1 MKKMGCAA
9 AACAL
14 LLCLLCLAV
23 PDGQI
28 LWEASDALYTGTDLP
43 APAWSLLPYGAGL
56 AASAAL
62 AWAVSCGL
70 VRRRTTR
77 CAAVCWLAWSLALGI
92 LLSRMLYCVIE
103 PAYYNPKWLARLAVL
118 RLWDGGMAM
127 TGAILGAL
135 LAVRM
140 APGGKALAPTALPL
154 FVAGA
159 RLSERFTQI
168 GYGPSV
174 SMEGMLARQ
183 VGYATRLNVSV
194 LEAVMALVIFL
205 CVVLLPRWAQRRR
218 LELTDDDRLRA
229 FVLLYGISQIFMESL
244 RRDRHMVWGFT
255 KVQQIL
261 AILMVLI
268 TLLMMA
274 KDAPG
279 RLHALRITLLAA
291 VPLIALEFALDRADV
306 SILLLY
312 GVYLLILALYLRGVY
327 RVFRQSLPSRS
338 GEN

>member
-1 MKKMGCAA
+1 MKKTGCAA
-9 AACAL
+9 VMCAL
-14 LLCLLCLAV
+14 LLCLLCFAV

-43 APAWSLLPYGAGL
+43 APTWNLLPYGVGL
-56 AASAAL
+56 AVSAVL

-92 LLSRMLYCVIE
+92 LFSRILYCVIE
-103 PAYYNPKWLARLAVL
+103 PAYYNPKWLSRLAVL

-127 TGAILGAL
+127 TGVILGAL
-135 LAVRM
+135 LAGRIVPEG
-140 APGGKALAPTALPL
+140 AALAPTALPL
-154 FVAGA
+154 FVVGA
-159 RLSERFTQI
+159 RLSELHTQI

-194 LEAVMALVIFL
+194 LEAVTAMVIFL
-205 CVVLLPRWAQRRR
+205 CILLLPRWAKRRG
-218 LELTDDDRLRA
+218 LALTDAARLRA
-229 FVLLYGISQIFMESL
+229 FVLLYGISQVFMESL

-261 AILMVLI
+261 AILLVLAALI
-268 TLLMMA
+268 MMA
-274 KDAPG
+274 KDKAG
-279 RLHALRITLLAA
+279 RLHALRITLAAA
-291 VPLIALEFALDRADV
+291 VPLVALEFALDRADV

-312 GVYLLILALYLRGVY
+312 GAYFLILALYLRGVL
-327 RVFRQSLPSRS
+327 RLFRQSLPSLNS
-338 GEN
+338 EN